1 MGVCDSDDEPVE
13 VEQLL
18 PPIEPVHDPRS
29 LYASDSPVIEDPD
42 SDSDSDSELYKSAE
56 EIAENVDLD
65 GQGDTAANGSNSE
78 LNVCFLDL
86 TRLVIANKPEAAS
99 ITSASPAATFTAH
112 SPSFTCFW
120 AFVFRGVTF
129 ASPGFLGTSSESR

>member
-1 MGVCDSDDEPVE
+1 MGVCDSDNEPVE

-42 SDSDSDSELYKSAE
+42 SDSELYKSAE
-56 EIAENVDLD
+56 ENAENVDLD

-86 TRLVIANKPEAAS
+86 TRLVIANKPEAAL
-99 ITSASPAATFTAH
+99 ITLASPAPIFTAH
-112 SPSFTCFW
+112 CPSFTYFW
-120 AFVFRGVTF
+120 AFVFTSVTF
-129 ASPGFLGTSSESR
+129 ASPGFLSTSSESR